1 MKIHKT
7 IERSPKKTSRSVCVF
22 HRKEFLRHVKH
33 SIGVWEESD
42 LFSSHQGKARER
54 NPHKKC
60 SLSFLAVY
68 ELCISNCWRFFL
80 FFFFDQ
86 RILLFFV

>member
-7 IERSPKKTSRSVCVF
+7 IERSPKKTSRSVYVF
-22 HRKEFLRHVKH
+22 HRKEFQRHVKH

-60 SLSFLAVY
+60 SLSFFGQAMNYVFPIVGRL
-68 ELCISNCWRFFL
+68 FL
-80 FFFFDQ
+80 FFFF
-86 RILLFFV
+86 